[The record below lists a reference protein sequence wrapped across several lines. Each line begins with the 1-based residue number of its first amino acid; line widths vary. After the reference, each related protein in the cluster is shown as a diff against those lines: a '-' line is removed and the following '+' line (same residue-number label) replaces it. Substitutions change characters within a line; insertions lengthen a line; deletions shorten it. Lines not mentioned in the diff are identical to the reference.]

1 MEMVL
6 ALHAVTTI
14 MMAGLI
20 WFVQLVQYPLFLFVG
35 TAEFALYEREH
46 TRRVTWLVAPLMGI
60 EALTA
65 IVLVI
70 LGTGITMRVAASV
83 GLLLVVAIWASTAF
97 VQVPCHKKLSTGF
110 DLSTARRLVTT
121 NWLRTLAWTARAG
134 VAMFMLVMIRS

>member
-20 WFVQLVQYPLFLFVG
+20 WFVQLVHYPLFLFVG
-35 TAEFALYEREH
+35 AGEFARYEREH
-46 TRRVTWLVAPLMGI
+46 TRRVTWVVAPLMGI

-70 LGTGITMRVAASV
+70 LAAGVTMRVAAIT
-83 GLLLVVAIWASTAF
+83 GLLLVAVIWVSTAF
-97 VQVPCHKKLSTGF
+97 VQVPCHRELSTGF
-110 DLSTARRLVTT
+110 DLSTARRLVTA

-134 VAMFMLVMIRS
+134 VAIFMLVMIRS

>member
-20 WFVQLVQYPLFLFVG
+20 WFVQLVHYPLLLLVG
-35 TAEFALYEREH
+35 TSEFARYEQEH
-46 TRRVTWLVAPLMGI
+46 TRRVTWVVAPLMGT

-65 IVLVI
+65 IALVI
-70 LGTGITMRVAASV
+70 LAAGMTMRVAAIV
-83 GLLLVVAIWASTAF
+83 GLLLVAFIWASTAF
-97 VQVPCHKKLSTGF
+97 VQVPCHRRLSTGF

-134 VAMFMLVMIRS
+134 VAVLMLVMM